1 MPNPRACLVV
11 PAHNE
16 AAVIGRLLGGVLADA
31 EPGELSIVVV
41 ANGCTDRTAEIA
53 RGHGPDVTVIESPV
67 PSKAAALRAGQ
78 DAATAYPL
86 MYVDADIELKTGDVR
101 ALIRALE
108 RSGAHAAAPSRVLDL
123 GDGGF
128 LIRWYYDVWRELPS
142 VREELY
148 NRGAIAVSEEGA
160 RRVAALPQVM
170 ADDLVASMAF
180 APHERVIVAD
190 ARAVIRVPRRFAD
203 LMRRRIRAVTS
214 VTQVVDHPDLPQ
226 PPRTGVSDL
235 LRLARSRPA
244 LAHKVVVFAGV
255 AVLAK
260 ILARRAVRRG
270 DFTTWLRDESS
281 RA

>member
-1 MPNPRACLVV
+1 M
-11 PAHNE
+11 
-16 AAVIGRLLGGVLADA
+16 
-31 EPGELSIVVV
+31 
-41 ANGCTDRTAEIA
+41 
-53 RGHGPDVTVIESPV
+53 
-67 PSKAAALRAGQ
+67 
-78 DAATAYPL
+78 
-86 MYVDADIELKTGDVR
+86 
-101 ALIRALE
+101 
-108 RSGAHAAAPSRVLDL
+108 LDL